1 MKSVIVATGAARGMG
16 FACAQR
22 LASECDVLVAV
33 DVNEEGL
40 AQAAASLEGKAQIVR
55 VRTDVSDPA
64 SVRALAQRVAA
75 QGELRGLAHA
85 AGISPTMADWR
96 RIVDVDLRGT
106 ALLLDALLPQV
117 VPGTAAVCFSSMSAY
132 MVAQAPDAALTDV
145 LDAPLASDLLERLA
159 ALEGRNISEPG
170 IAYGWAKRGVI
181 RLVQREAV
189 RWGARGGRVV
199 SIAPGIIDT
208 PQSQQEF
215 EQHPM
220 MKLMVQQTP
229 LGRVGRPDEVAEL
242 VAFLLSSRASYLSG
256 TDILIDGGTLA
267 GLDRFR
273 REQSAGGAR
282 ST

>member
-1 MKSVIVATGAARGMG
+1 MRSVIVTTGAARGMG
-16 FACAQR
+16 YACAQR

-33 DVNEEGL
+33 DANEEGL
-40 AQAAASLEGKAQIVR
+40 AKAAASLEGKAQVVR
-55 VRTDVSDPA
+55 VRTDVSDVA
-64 SVRALAQRVAA
+64 SVRGLADRVAA
-75 QGELRGLAHA
+75 LGTLRGLAHA

-96 RIVDVDLRGT
+96 RIVDVDLRGS

-132 MVAQAPDAALTDV
+132 MAAQAPDEALLQI
-145 LDAPLASDLLERLA
+145 LDSPLSSDLFERLA
-159 ALEGRNISEPG
+159 ALEGRNLQDPG

-189 RWGARGGRVV
+189 RWGARGGRVL

-215 EQHPM
+215 EKHPM
-220 MKLMVQQTP
+220 MKFMVQQTP
-229 LGRVGRPDEVAEL
+229 LGRVGRPDEIAEL
-242 VAFLLSSRASYLSG
+242 VAFLLSARASYLTG

-267 GLDRFR
+267 GLDRVR
-273 REQSAGGAR
+273 REQAAGGAQP
-282 ST
+282 S